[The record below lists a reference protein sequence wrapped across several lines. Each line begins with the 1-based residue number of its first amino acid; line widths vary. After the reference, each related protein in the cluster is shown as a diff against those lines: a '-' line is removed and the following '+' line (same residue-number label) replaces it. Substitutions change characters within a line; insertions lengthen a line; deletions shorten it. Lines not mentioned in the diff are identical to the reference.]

1 MCHAGP
7 GTDIRPGAHTVADQC
22 GRSLCASVVDRA
34 RLGIHTA
41 YEHISVDC
49 LEHSGE
55 DVGGEPCMEIYL
67 NDPTNTAPDAVQAL
81 VSVPRE

>member
-1 MCHAGP
+1 LPTSADGRYAQVLLTGP
-7 GTDIRPGAHTVADQC
+7 Y
-22 GRSLCASVVDRA
+22 S
-34 RLGIHTA
+34 GIHTA
-41 YEHISVDC
+41 YEYIAVDW

-55 DVGGEPCMEIYL
+55 DVGGESCMEIYL

>member
-1 MCHAGP
+1 MPLDPAPTSAPAPIHLPTRAG
-7 GTDIRPGAHTVADQC
+7 
-22 GRSLCASVVDRA
+22 GRYAQVLLNGPYS
-34 RLGIHTA
+34 GIHIA

-81 VSVPRE
+81 ISVPRE